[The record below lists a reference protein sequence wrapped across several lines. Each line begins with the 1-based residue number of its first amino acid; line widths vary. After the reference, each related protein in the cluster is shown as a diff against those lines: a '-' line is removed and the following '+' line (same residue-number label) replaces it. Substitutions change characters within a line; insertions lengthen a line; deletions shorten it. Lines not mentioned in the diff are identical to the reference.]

1 VPTQALV
8 VVNPRSRAG
17 ATRRRFARI
26 ESLLREV
33 LGEIEIEWTRGPR
46 DAVRIAREGV
56 RAGVERIVVVGGDG
70 TTSEVAEGILG
81 ADLGGYCSVGVLPF
95 GTGGDF
101 ARSFGPRRT
110 LEESIRA
117 LASSESRMVDAG
129 RVSFLGPG
137 AQEQT
142 LHFVNSASA
151 GISGLTVEL
160 VNRAPKHLG
169 GRASFFLGTLRAL
182 ARYAFPPVRVVVD
195 GKSLHEG
202 PLTLA
207 TACNG
212 AFFGGGMHV
221 APDARIDDGL
231 LDVVLIPAY
240 TRARLV
246 TRLPRIYAG
255 RHLEEEGVEHMRGS
269 VVELAPLNDDEIWI
283 ELDGEPV
290 GRLPVRIEVVP
301 GALRFFGVT
310 A

>member
-17 ATRRRFARI
+17 ATRGRFARV
-26 ESLLREV
+26 EALLRDA

-56 RAGVERIVVVGGDG
+56 RAGVERIVVAGGDG

-81 ADLGGYCSVGVLPF
+81 ADLGGYCSIGLLPF

-101 ARSFGPRRT
+101 VRSFGPPRT
-110 LEESIRA
+110 LEESVRA
-117 LASSESRMVDAG
+117 LASSESRIVDAG
-129 RVSFLGPG
+129 RVSFLAPG

-142 LHFVNSASA
+142 LHFINSASA

-212 AFFGGGMHV
+212 AFFGGGMQV

-231 LDVVLIPAY
+231 LDVVVIPAR

-255 RHLEEEGVEHMRGS
+255 RHLEEEGVQHVRGG
-269 VVELAPLNDDEIWI
+269 VVELAPTSDDEIWI

-290 GRLPVRIEVVP
+290 GTLPVRIEVVP
-301 GALRFFGVT
+301 GALRFFGVP